1 MIGLVYIGKYR
12 TGQASVEEI
21 VEAGIAL
28 GLPFTK
34 ESLLEEDE
42 KDKLDP
48 NCGNGADLEKYSWT
62 QGLGKLLIRCQ

>member
-48 NCGNGADLEKYSWT
+48 NCGNGADFEKYSWT
-62 QGLGKLLIRCQ
+62 QSLGTLQIRCQ